1 MFCNDAV
8 RQPKQDAILSPLW
21 KRGVIYTCY
30 MLPQT
35 FLRVVKEC
43 LMISTCSSKVEKYS
57 GLL

>member
-8 RQPKQDAILSPLW
+8 RQPKQAAPMNPLW
-21 KRGVIYTCY
+21 RRGVMYTCY

-35 FLRVVKEC
+35 FLRVIKGW
-43 LMISTCSSKVEKYS
+43 LMLSTRSSKVEKYS